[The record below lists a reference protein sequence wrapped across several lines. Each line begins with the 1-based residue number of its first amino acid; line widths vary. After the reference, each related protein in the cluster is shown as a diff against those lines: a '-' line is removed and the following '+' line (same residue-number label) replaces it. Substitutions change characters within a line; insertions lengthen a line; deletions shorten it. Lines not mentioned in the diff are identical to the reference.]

1 MNTSIL
7 NARIHY
13 MQRLYRSLLDT
24 MARPGS
30 IEQLEPYV
38 YQACPSEFQY
48 VIGIAITLLDQEVSF
63 HETSISKELTPHLQ
77 LLTRSTTKLLHESDY
92 LLVHKGAAPDLM
104 EAKRGTDLYP
114 DQSATIIIQV
124 SRISDDQEGEVRLK
138 LRGPGIKSE
147 QMLSLDGL
155 NRELLS
161 ELLLNSGRFP
171 LGLDWI
177 LVDDEGRVCCLPR
190 STKIVEEA

>member
-1 MNTSIL
+1 MNTSIH

-30 IEQLEPYV
+30 IEQLEPYA
-38 YQACPSEFQY
+38 YQACPSEFHY

-77 LLTRSTTKLLHESDY
+77 LLTRSTVKLLHESDY
-92 LLVHKGAAPDLM
+92 ILVHKGAAPDLT

-124 SRISDDQEGEVRLK
+124 SRIYDDREGEVRLK
-138 LRGPGIKSE
+138 LLGPGIKSE

-155 NRELLS
+155 NRELLP

>member
-1 MNTSIL
+1 MNTSTH
-7 NARIHY
+7 NDRIHY
-13 MQRLYRSLLDT
+13 TQRLYRSLLDT

-30 IEQLEPYV
+30 IAQLEPYA
-38 YQACPSEFQY
+38 YQACPNEFRY

-63 HETSISKELTPHLQ
+63 HETSSTKVLAPHLQ
-77 LLTRSTTKLLHESDY
+77 LLTRSTANSLQESDY
-92 LLVHKGAAPDLM
+92 IWVQKLAVPDLA

-114 DQSATIIIQV
+114 DQSATIVIQV
-124 SRISDDQEGEVRLK
+124 SRISQDGEGEVRLM
-138 LRGPGIKSE
+138 LRGPGIKTE

-155 NRELLS
+155 NRDLLP

-177 LVDDEGRVCCLPR
+177 IVDDEGRVCCLPR
-190 STKIVEEA
+190 STKIVEEG